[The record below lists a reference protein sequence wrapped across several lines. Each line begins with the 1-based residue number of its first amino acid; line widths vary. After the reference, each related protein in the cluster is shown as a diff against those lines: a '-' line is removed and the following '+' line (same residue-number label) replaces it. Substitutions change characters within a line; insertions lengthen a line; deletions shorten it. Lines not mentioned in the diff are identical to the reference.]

1 MSTKVKVVRT
11 SAVSGVVI
19 GRSFYEG
26 SESFSIQF
34 DHLTIQ
40 KLRTTE
46 RVFHQI
52 RIRGKYLIVYN
63 EMDDGYN
70 KIIYLLRNPSA
81 KKVVKT
87 NWEIE
92 NFGTMILHGKAVRK

>member
-1 MSTKVKVVRT
+1 
-11 SAVSGVVI
+11 
-19 GRSFYEG
+19 
-26 SESFSIQF
+26 
-34 DHLTIQ
+34 
-40 KLRTTE
+40 
-46 RVFHQI
+46 
-52 RIRGKYLIVYN
+52 
-63 EMDDGYN
+63 MDDGYN